1 MRILGFSLLLCALCG
16 CSTTFYGSAPSG
28 VAGQVYVVGNDVTRH
43 AIWLCPVDGDDDECT
58 PVEIEE

>member
-1 MRILGFSLLLCALCG
+1 LLLCALCG